1 MKRVLLSLVLA
12 VFVSPI
18 FAGEGMWLPLLLQ
31 QLNEAEMQSMG
42 MKMTAEDIY
51 SVNKGSLKDAIVHF
65 GGFCTGE
72 VISNQGLV
80 LTNHHCGYRRIQS
93 HSTLENNYLEDGFWA
108 YTQDQELPNKGLFV
122 TFIVKI
128 EEVTEQILEGYEE
141 GMNDDIRQALIDRNL
156 AKAKQNYARES
167 YQDVLIR
174 PFFKGNQYYL
184 FVTER
189 YDDIRLVGAPP
200 SSIGKFGADT
210 DNWVWPRHTGDFS
223 LFRIYAGPDNKP
235 AAYSPDNV
243 PFKPRHHLPVSLD
256 GVEEGDFTLV
266 FGFPG
271 RTNEYLPAVAVEM
284 QVDVLNPIKIGVR
297 EAALEVM
304 DAEMRNDPA
313 VKIKYASKQAG
324 IANYWKKWIGQSQ
337 GIQKTNGVA
346 KIREMEASFQ
356 ERVDASSDFIAYRS
370 ILKDYKTLYQ
380 KMEPWAKTRDLVGEV
395 TGRNI
400 ELFRLSNYLSRYV
413 GMYESSGA
421 KALEARKATLQNY
434 LASFYKNYEV
444 EVDKKVFANL
454 MKLYLE
460 EVDAK
465 HIDPKAVEQYTKA
478 GKDYNKWSDALYGQ
492 SLLLNQEKIR
502 SLLDKGELSQLIS
515 AIMDDPAY
523 QLCRSI
529 VAYNSEVLA
538 PIKVIQEQINR
549 LDRQYMKALIEV
561 FPEQTFYPDANSTM
575 RITYGQV
582 ASYEK
587 QDALKY
593 MPVTYLEGIMEKYK
607 PGDYEFD
614 VPQKLIDLYQS
625 KDYGPYADKN
635 GKLPICFIGS
645 NHTTNGNSG
654 SPAIDAYGNLI
665 GLNFDRA
672 WEGTMSDLYYDA
684 SICRNIMVDARYIL
698 FVIDKYAGATRLVEE
713 MTLVHPKG

>member
-1 MKRVLLSLVLA
+1 MKRVLLSLALA

-108 YTQDQELPNKGLFV
+108 YTQDQELPNDGLFV

-128 EEVTEQILEGYEE
+128 EDVTEQILEGYEE
-141 GMNDDIRQALIDRNL
+141 GMNDDIRQKLIDRNL

-167 YQDVLIR
+167 YQDVMVR

-223 LFRIYAGPDNKP
+223 LFRIYASPDNKP

-271 RTNEYLPAVAVEM
+271 RTNEYLPAIAVEM

-297 EAALEVM
+297 EAALEVI

-346 KIREMEASFQ
+346 KIREMEATFQ
-356 ERVDASSDFIAYRS
+356 ERVDANKDFKAYRN
-370 ILKDYKTLYQ
+370 ILSDYKKLYS

-400 ELFRLSNYLSRYV
+400 ELFRLSNYLSRYAR
-413 GMYESSGA
+413 MYDSSGA
-421 KALEARKATLQNY
+421 KAVEGRKGTLRNY
-434 LASFYKNYEV
+434 LEGFYKNYEV

-454 MKLYLE
+454 MKLYIE
-460 EVDAK
+460 D
-465 HIDPKAVEQYTKA
+465 IDPKHVDPKA
-478 GKDYNKWSDALYGQ
+478 LKQFTDVGKDYSKWSNSLYGQ
-492 SLLLNQEKIR
+492 SVLLNQEKMMA
-502 SLLDKGELSQLIS
+502 LLDGDASQLIKT
-515 AIMDDPAY
+515 ITDDKAY

-529 VAYNSEVLA
+529 VAHNGKVLA
-538 PIKVIQEQINR
+538 PVKDIQDQINR

-561 FPEQTFYPDANSTM
+561 FPEQKFYPDANSTM
-575 RITYGQV
+575 RVTYGQV

-614 VPQKLIDLYQS
+614 VPQKLIDLYHS
-625 KDYGPYADKN
+625 KDYGQYADKN